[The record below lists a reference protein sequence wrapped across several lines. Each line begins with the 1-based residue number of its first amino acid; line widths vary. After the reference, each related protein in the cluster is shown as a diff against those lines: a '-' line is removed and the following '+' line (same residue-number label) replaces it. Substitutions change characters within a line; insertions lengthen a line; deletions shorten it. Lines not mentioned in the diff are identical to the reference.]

1 MSIPQGGKVL
11 SRAEVAF
18 DFAPK
23 VGRRA
28 AFGRRARRGAPAA
41 RPGSGPQVAS
51 TSPAAPPV
59 VRRHGGRDPLDAV
72 VTRGD
77 SLWRISK
84 RVYGKGLRF
93 TVIYE
98 ANQQQIRDPGR
109 IYPGQVFVLPDR
121 EAKCRPVG

>member
-1 MSIPQGGKVL
+1 VL

-23 VGRRA
+23 VA
-28 AFGRRARRGAPAA
+28 SAPPSAPGATSGKPA
-41 RPGSGPQVAS
+41 SGPQVAS
-51 TSPAAPPV
+51 TSPGAPSSS
-59 VRRHGGRDPLDAV
+59 D
-72 VTRGD
+72 VTVAEIRSTQVIRGD

-98 ANQQQIRDPGR
+98 ANQQQIRDPRR
-109 IYPGQVFVLPDR
+109 IYPGQVFVLPT
-121 EAKCRPVG
+121 EKQM